1 VASVVAEREPE
12 VAGVGGGKHP
22 SGGPIPAG
30 EPMPRST
37 LTLMGILVF
46 AAFTLILN
54 ETLLG
59 VALPELMASLAI
71 PATTAQWL
79 TSSFMLTLAVVTP
92 TAGWVL
98 ARFSPQRVF
107 VVAMSVFIAG
117 TVAAAAAPGFVPLLL
132 GRILQASGTAIMIPL
147 LITTILRLIP
157 ADRRGRMMGYVGL
170 AISAAPALGPTVS
183 GVILQHTTWRWLF
196 ILIVPIAVLTLVV
209 GARLA
214 PREIATSTG
223 HLDLLSIVLSTLGFG
238 SLVLGL
244 SSFGE
249 GAEVAV
255 DPRALLAVGALA
267 VTLFVLRQRA
277 LARGERAF
285 LDLRTFRT
293 PAYRLAVILTS
304 ITLATLL
311 GVAVLL
317 PLFAIGTLGMSPLST
332 GLMLLPGAL
341 AMGALG
347 PVVGG
352 LSDRL
357 GARPLVIPGTLV
369 FVSAMGVMA
378 TFGQGTA
385 VWTIVLAHVLMSIG
399 IVLVNTPMMNVG
411 LGSLPMPL
419 YSHGSAALTTF
430 QQVAGA
436 GATAGLVALLTIDVT
451 LAFRA
456 AAVVALV
463 TFGVALRLP
472 RRAR

>member
-1 VASVVAEREPE
+1 MGTAVVTSEPQ
-12 VAGVGGGKHP
+12 VQDVPDRSP
-22 SGGPIPAG
+22 SPRPG
-30 EPMPRST
+30 PMPRST
-37 LTLMGILVF
+37 RTLMGILVF

-59 VALPELMASLAI
+59 VALPDLMASLDI

-98 ARFSPQRVF
+98 ARFSPRRVF
-107 VVAMSVFIAG
+107 VAAMSVFTAG
-117 TVAAAAAPGFVPLLL
+117 TVVAAAAPGFVPLLL

-157 ADRRGRMMGYVGL
+157 ADRRGRMMGFVGL
-170 AISAAPALGPTVS
+170 AISAAPALGPTAS
-183 GVILQHTTWRWLF
+183 GVILQYTTWRWLF
-196 ILIVPIAVLTLVV
+196 ILILPIALVTLVV

-223 HLDLLSIVLSTLGFG
+223 HLDALSIVLSTVGFG

-244 SSFGE
+244 SSLGE
-249 GAEVAV
+249 GAELAV
-255 DPRALLAVGALA
+255 HPAVLLAVGAAAILW
-267 VTLFVLRQRA
+267 FVLRQRV
-277 LARGERAF
+277 LARRERAF

-293 PAYRLAVILTS
+293 TAYRLTVIATS
-304 ITLATLL
+304 VTLAGLL
-311 GVAVLL
+311 GMAVVL
-317 PLFAIGTLGMSPLST
+317 PLFAIGTLGLSPIST

-341 AMGALG
+341 VMGALG
-347 PVVGG
+347 PIVGG

-357 GARPLVIPGTLV
+357 GARPLVIPGALV
-369 FVSAMGVMA
+369 FTTAMGVMA
-378 TFGQGTA
+378 TFGEGTQP
-385 VWTIVLAHVLMSIG
+385 WTIVTAHVLMSIG

-411 LGSLPMPL
+411 LGSLPIPL

-436 GATAGLVALLTIDVT
+436 GATAGFVALLTVDVG
-451 LAFRA
+451 LAFQA
-456 AAVVALV
+456 AAVLSLV
-463 TFGVALRLP
+463 TVGVALRLP
-472 RRAR
+472 GRAR

>member
-1 VASVVAEREPE
+1 MTTAVASNESE
-12 VAGVGGGKHP
+12 VTAMGAR
-22 SGGPIPAG
+22 SAPAG
-30 EPMPRST
+30 NEPMSRAT

-59 VALPELMASLAI
+59 VALPELMESLDI

-98 ARFSPQRVF
+98 ARFSPRRVF
-107 VVAMSVFIAG
+107 VVAMSVFTVG
-117 TVAAAAAPGFVPLLL
+117 TVVAAAAPGFGLLL
-132 GRILQASGTAIMIPL
+132 TGRILQASGTAIMIPL

-157 ADRRGRMMGYVGL
+157 ADRRGRMMGFVGL

-183 GVILQHTTWRWLF
+183 GVILQYTTWRWLF
-196 ILIVPIAVLTLVV
+196 VLILPIAVLTLVV

-214 PREIATSTG
+214 PREIASSTG
-223 HLDLLSIVLSTLGFG
+223 HLDALSIVLSTLGFG

-244 SSFGE
+244 SSLGE
-249 GAEVAV
+249 GAELAV
-255 DPRALLAVGALA
+255 DPVALLVGGTLA
-267 VTLFVLRQRA
+267 VTWFVLRQRV
-277 LARGERAF
+277 LARRERAF

-293 PAYRLAVILTS
+293 PAYRLAVVLTS
-304 ITLATLL
+304 VTLASLL
-311 GVAVLL
+311 GVAVIL

-341 AMGALG
+341 VMGALG
-347 PVVGG
+347 PIIGG
-352 LSDRL
+352 LSDRV
-357 GARPLVIPGTLV
+357 GARPLVIPGALV
-369 FVSAMGVMA
+369 FTLAMWVMS
-378 TFGQGTA
+378 TFGSGTQP
-385 VWTIVLAHVLMSIG
+385 WTIVMAHVLMSVG
-399 IVLVNTPMMNVG
+399 IVLINTPMMNVG
-411 LGSLPMPL
+411 LGSLPIPL

-436 GATAGLVALLTIDVT
+436 GATAGFVALLTVDVG

-456 AAVVALV
+456 AAVLSLVAV
-463 TFGVALRLP
+463 GVALRLP
-472 RRAR
+472 RAAR

>member
-1 VASVVAEREPE
+1 MASAVATREPE
-12 VAGVGGGKHP
+12 ATAVGDQ
-22 SGGPIPAG
+22 SFTAATD
-30 EPMPRST
+30 PMPRST

-59 VALPELMASLAI
+59 VALPELMESLAI

-107 VVAMSVFIAG
+107 VAAMSVFTLG
-117 TVAAAAAPGFVPLLL
+117 TVVAASAPGFTPLLA

-157 ADRRGRMMGYVGL
+157 PNRRGRMMGFVGL

-183 GVILQHTTWRWLF
+183 GVILQYTTWRWLF
-196 ILIVPIAVLTLVV
+196 ILILPIALLTLVV

-214 PREIATSTG
+214 PRDIAVSTG
-223 HLDLLSIVLSTLGFG
+223 HLDALSIVLSTLGFG

-249 GAEVAV
+249 GGELGV
-255 DPRALLAVGALA
+255 DPAILLAVGAVA
-267 VTLFVLRQRA
+267 VTWFVLRQRV
-277 LARGERAF
+277 LARRERAF

-293 PAYRLAVILTS
+293 PAYRLAVVLTS
-304 ITLATLL
+304 VTLASLL

-317 PLFAIGTLGMSPLST
+317 PLFAIGTLGMSPLAT

-341 AMGALG
+341 VMGALG
-347 PVVGG
+347 PLVGG
-352 LSDRL
+352 LSDRV
-357 GARPLVIPGTLV
+357 GARPLVIPGALV
-369 FVSAMGVMA
+369 FTTAMWVMS
-378 TFGQGTA
+378 TFGLGTQP
-385 VWTIVLAHVLMSIG
+385 WTIVTAHVLMSTG
-399 IVLVNTPMMNVG
+399 MVLINTPMMNVG
-411 LGSLPMPL
+411 LGSLPRPL

-436 GATAGLVALLTIDVT
+436 AATAGLVALLTIEVG
-451 LAFRA
+451 LAFGA
-456 AAVVALV
+456 LAVLSLV
-463 TFGVALRLP
+463 TVGVALRLP